1 MLDMAK
7 LDGAARRGDTV
18 VKAIESLRSADRA
31 RVELQKELDGLRAE
45 RNAANQEMAS
55 LDKKSEQ
62 FTSARD
68 RLRELSQ
75 RIKSG
80 ETKQSEMEAS
90 RLKLHMEIPNALHES
105 VPDGVGEED
114 NVEVSSW
121 GKKPSYSFEPKPH
134 WEVGEALGIL
144 DFERAAKIAGA
155 RFCILKGAGSRLAR
169 ALIQFMLDLHVERG
183 YTEVWPP
190 SMVLTHSL
198 EGTGQ
203 LPKFADDAFKVS
215 GDSDLYLSPTAEVQ
229 LTNMHREEI
238 MEPGTLPLSLIHI

>member
-80 ETKQSEMEAS
+80 ETKQSEME
-90 RLKLHMEIPNALHES
+90 
-105 VPDGVGEED
+105 
-114 NVEVSSW
+114 
-121 GKKPSYSFEPKPH
+121 
-134 WEVGEALGIL
+134 
-144 DFERAAKIAGA
+144 
-155 RFCILKGAGSRLAR
+155 
-169 ALIQFMLDLHVERG
+169 
-183 YTEVWPP
+183 
-190 SMVLTHSL
+190 
-198 EGTGQ
+198 
-203 LPKFADDAFKVS
+203 
-215 GDSDLYLSPTAEVQ
+215 
-229 LTNMHREEI
+229 
-238 MEPGTLPLSLIHI
+238 LSLIHI